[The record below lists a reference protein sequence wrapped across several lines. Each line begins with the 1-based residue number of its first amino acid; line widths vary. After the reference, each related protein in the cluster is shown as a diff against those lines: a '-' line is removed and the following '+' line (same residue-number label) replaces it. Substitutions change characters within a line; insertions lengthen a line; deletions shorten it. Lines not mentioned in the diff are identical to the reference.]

1 MSYILIN
8 NLSTQMNVSKPRKR
22 VKQTTLLTK
31 VTNKVVL
38 LKEDL
43 QDLMQKNQELTER
56 NNTLEEENK
65 SYINRYKH
73 ELIARHNVQVDHRM
87 TITNQSKKI
96 VILEDHQKVLSKEIK
111 LMQTTIASLKN
122 NLKDQEEELKTRN
135 NALAKIVRNNIE
147 LISKNQDLTRELEE
161 KTPGHCLIC
170 HETTATC
177 VSMCGHFIC
186 CEGCLK
192 QHVWENKLP
201 NCPKCRQT
209 GIGINRNTVSMPVQ
223 GTNNL

>member
-1 MSYILIN
+1 
-8 NLSTQMNVSKPRKR
+8 MNVSKPRKR

-111 LMQTTIASLKN
+111 QMQTTIASLKN

-161 KTPGHCLIC
+161 KKKEAREHQQDLAENARALEACCTPRGADLAI
-170 HETTATC
+170 
-177 VSMCGHFIC
+177 
-186 CEGCLK
+186 
-192 QHVWENKLP
+192 
-201 NCPKCRQT
+201 
-209 GIGINRNTVSMPVQ
+209 
-223 GTNNL
+223 